1 MRGIAYIFGEDI
13 STDII
18 LPTDY
23 THGSTIDYKHVFDP
37 VRPGFAKEITKGDI
51 IVAGKNFGSGSSRES
66 APIAIQLAGISV
78 VVAESFSRIFY
89 RNAIAIGLPVIT
101 AEKITDFVSE
111 GNEIEVNLDTG
122 IIVNHTTGAEVE
134 GESMPREIQSI
145 FEAGGLINHYKLNK
159 GKIEIQ
165 K

>member
-23 THGSTIDYKHVFDP
+23 THGSTIDYKYIFDP
-37 VRPGFAKEITKGDI
+37 VRPGFSGEIAEGDI
-51 IVAGKNFGSGSSRES
+51 VVAGKNFGSGSSRES
-66 APIAIQLAGISV
+66 APIAMQLAGISV
-78 VVAESFSRIFY
+78 IVAESFSRIFY

-101 AEKITDFVSE
+101 AAGVTDFVSE
-111 GNEIEVNLDTG
+111 GNEIEVDLDTG
-122 IIVNHTTGAEVE
+122 IIVNHTTGVEIE

-145 FEAGGLINHYKLNK
+145 FEAGGLINHYKVNK
-159 GKIEIQ
+159 GRIKIQ

>member
-1 MRGIAYIFGEDI
+1 MKGIAHIFGEDI
-13 STDII
+13 STDVI

-37 VRPGFAKEITKGDI
+37 VRPGFADEIERGDMV
-51 IVAGKNFGSGSSRES
+51 VAGKNFGCGSSRES
-66 APIAIQLAGISV
+66 APIAIQLSGVSA

-101 AEKITDFVSE
+101 AKRITDFVSE
-111 GNEIEVNLDTG
+111 GNEIEINLDTG
-122 IIVNHTTGAEVE
+122 VILNNTTGVEIE

-145 FEAGGLINHYKLNK
+145 FEAGGLIKHYKLNK
-159 GKIEIQ
+159 D
-165 K
+165 

>member
-1 MRGIAYIFGEDI
+1 MRGTAYIFGEDI

-23 THGSTIDYKHVFDP
+23 THGSTIDYKYIFDP
-37 VRPGFAKEITKGDI
+37 VRPGFSEEIAEGDI
-51 IVAGKNFGSGSSRES
+51 VVAGKNFGSGSSRES
-66 APIAIQLAGISV
+66 APIAMQLAGISV

-101 AEKITDFVSE
+101 AARITDFVSE
-111 GNEIEVNLDTG
+111 GNEIEVDLDTG
-122 IIVNHTTGAEVE
+122 IIVNRTTGVEIE

-145 FEAGGLINHYKLNK
+145 FEAGGLINHYKVNK
-159 GKIEIQ
+159 GRIKIQ

>member
-1 MRGIAYIFGEDI
+1 MRGTAYIFGEDI

-23 THGSTIDYKHVFDP
+23 THGSTIDYKYIFDP
-37 VRPGFAKEITKGDI
+37 VRPGFSEEIAEGDI
-51 IVAGKNFGSGSSRES
+51 VVAGKNFGSGSSRES
-66 APIAIQLAGISV
+66 APIAMQLAGISV

-101 AEKITDFVSE
+101 AARITDFVSE
-111 GNEIEVNLDTG
+111 GNEIEVDLDTG
-122 IIVNHTTGAEVE
+122 IIVNHTTGVEIE

-145 FEAGGLINHYKLNK
+145 FEAGGLINHYKVNK
-159 GKIEIQ
+159 GRIKIQ

>member
-1 MRGIAYIFGEDI
+1 VKGIAHIFGEDI
-13 STDII
+13 STDVI

-37 VRPGFAKEITKGDI
+37 VRPGFADEIERGDMV
-51 IVAGKNFGSGSSRES
+51 VAGKNFGCGSSRES
-66 APIAIQLAGISV
+66 APIAIQLSGVSA

-101 AEKITDFVSE
+101 AKRITDFVSE
-111 GNEIEVNLDTG
+111 GNEIEINLDTG
-122 IIVNHTTGAEVE
+122 VILNNTTGVEIE

-145 FEAGGLINHYKLNK
+145 FEAGGLIKHYKLNK
-159 GKIEIQ
+159 D
-165 K
+165 

>member
-1 MRGIAYIFGEDI
+1 MKGVAYIFGDDI
-13 STDII
+13 STDAII
-18 LPTDY
+18 PTDY

-37 VRPGFAKEITKGDI
+37 VRPGFADEIEKGDI
-51 IVAGKNFGSGSSRES
+51 VVAGKNFGCGSSRES
-66 APIAIQLAGISV
+66 APIAMQLSGVSG

-101 AEKITDFVSE
+101 AKRITEFVSE
-111 GNEIEVNLDTG
+111 GNEIEINLDTG
-122 IIVNHTTGAEVE
+122 IILNNTTGVEIE

-159 GKIEIQ
+159 DENEVEK
-165 K
+165 

>member
-1 MRGIAYIFGEDI
+1 MRGTAYIFGEDI

-23 THGSTIDYKHVFDP
+23 THGSTIDYKHIFDP
-37 VRPGFAKEITKGDI
+37 VRPGFSEEIAEGDI
-51 IVAGKNFGSGSSRES
+51 VVAGKNFGSGSSRES
-66 APIAIQLAGISV
+66 APIAMQLAGISV

-101 AEKITDFVSE
+101 AARITDFVSE
-111 GNEIEVNLDTG
+111 GNEIEVNLGTG
-122 IIVNHTTGAEVE
+122 IIVNHTTGTKIE

-145 FEAGGLINHYKLNK
+145 FEAGGLINHYKVNK
-159 GKIEIQ
+159 GRIKIQ

>member
-1 MRGIAYIFGEDI
+1 MRGTAYIFGEDI

-23 THGSTIDYKHVFDP
+23 THGSTIDYKYIFDP
-37 VRPGFAKEITKGDI
+37 VRPGLSKEIAEGDI
-51 IVAGKNFGSGSSRES
+51 VVAGKNFGSGSSRES
-66 APIAIQLAGISV
+66 APIAMQLAGISV

-101 AEKITDFVSE
+101 AARITDFVSE
-111 GNEIEVNLDTG
+111 GNEIEVDLDTG
-122 IIVNHTTGAEVE
+122 IIVNHTTGVEIE

-145 FEAGGLINHYKLNK
+145 FEAGGLINHYKVNK
-159 GKIEIQ
+159 GRIKIQ